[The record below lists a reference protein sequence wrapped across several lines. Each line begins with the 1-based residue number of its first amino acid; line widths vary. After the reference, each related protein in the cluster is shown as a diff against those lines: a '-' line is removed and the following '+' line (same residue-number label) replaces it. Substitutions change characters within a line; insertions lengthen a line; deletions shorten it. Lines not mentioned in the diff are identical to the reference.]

1 MAIIT
6 LIGVKHFNG
15 EIDGQKL
22 KSLKVTAVLPME
34 ENENQ
39 SGSAGVEYKT
49 KYELWEQIK
58 PLMGKFPVEM
68 YVEITPTA
76 ASGGRVVLQVTAI
89 KPITPASVGK

>member
-1 MAIIT
+1 MAKTT

-22 KSLKVTAVLPME
+22 KSLKVVAVLPME

-49 KYELWEQIK
+49 KYELWETIK
-58 PLMGKFPVEM
+58 PYLGKFPVDLDLD
-68 YVEITPTA
+68 ITPMA
-76 ASGGRVVLQVTAI
+76 ASGGRIVLQVTSI
-89 KPITPASVGK
+89 KPLISPTVTR